1 MKDNSILKVKNLSK
15 IYHNENQEILALKDV
30 NFNVQDKEFISIVG
44 PSGCGKSTILT
55 ILANIMEKSKGEI
68 TYNIKNPKLGYM
80 LQEDS
85 LFPWKTVLENACLGL
100 EIKKQLTKD
109 NKQKVIDLLKKYG
122 LKDFINNYPDS
133 LSGGLK
139 QRVALIRTLA
149 LNPDILLLD
158 EPFSALDYQTRLSL
172 SDDLY
177 NIIKKENKTAIM
189 VTHDIAEAISM
200 SDKIIIISNRPGT
213 VKKILDIN
221 LENKST
227 PTENRK
233 DKKFIYYYDQIW
245 KELDHHV

>member
-1 MKDNSILKVKNLSK
+1 MKDNLLEIKNLK
-15 IYHNENQEILALKDV
+15 KTYHTKENEILAIENI
-30 NFNVQDKEFISIVG
+30 NFSIKDKEFISIVG

-55 ILANIMEKSKGEI
+55 ILAGIIKDYKGDI
-68 TYNIKNPKLGYM
+68 TYNIKNPKIGYM

-85 LFPWKTVLENACLGL
+85 LFPWRTVLENACLGL
-100 EIKKQLTKD
+100 EINNNLNKKTKQ
-109 NKQKVIDLLKKYG
+109 NVINLLNKYG
-122 LKDFINNYPDS
+122 LKDFINSYPDT

-149 LNPDILLLD
+149 INPDILLLD

-172 SDDLY
+172 SDDLK
-177 NIIKKENKTAIM
+177 NIITQEGKTAIM
-189 VTHDIAEAISM
+189 VTHDITEAICM
-200 SDKIIIISNRPGT
+200 SDKVIIITNRPGT
-213 VKKILDIN
+213 IKEIIDIK

-233 DKKFIYYYDQIW
+233 DKLFIKYYDKIW